1 MDLERPAA
9 VEVVGTGWEELS
21 HPMTRNLV
29 GLGLFALLVTVK
41 GNSYVVKNR
50 SCEVKSTS

>member
-9 VEVVGTGWEELS
+9 VGVVGTGWEELS